1 MKNCPNIIESL
12 FILFNAFNMNKEDN
26 VHAANITII

>member
-1 MKNCPNIIESL
+1 MESM

-26 VHAANITII
+26 VHAAINDINIII